1 MGILFLNNTFLII
14 ILCFIHVK
22 LVKGVIM
29 EFDEITNELQSLS
42 NPEDVKGMARFGINP
57 QKVYGVRIPELRRI
71 ARKTGKNHDLAGR
84 LWDFGYHE
92 TRILASM
99 IDDPLEVTE
108 EQMEKWALDFNT
120 WDICDQCCM
129 NLFDKTPFA
138 YKKVFEWSKREE
150 EFVKRAA
157 FTLMA
162 VLAVHDKKA
171 QDESFEQFFPLIIRE
186 SNDNRNFVKKAI
198 NWALRQIGKR
208 NRELNK
214 KAISVAEEIQIMDS
228 KSARWIATHALRE
241 LTSEKIQ
248 ERLNK

>member
-1 MGILFLNNTFLII
+1 MQIEEII
-14 ILCFIHVK
+14 K
-22 LVKGVIM
+22 
-29 EFDEITNELQSLS
+29 ELESLS

-57 QKVYGVRIPELRRI
+57 QKVYGVRIPELRRM
-71 ARKTGKNHDLAGR
+71 ARKAGKNHDLAEK
-84 LWDFGYHE
+84 LWKFGYHE
-92 TRILASM
+92 TRIMASM
-99 IDDPLEVTE
+99 IDDPGEVTE
-108 EQMEKWALDFNT
+108 KQMERWVLDFNT

-138 YKKVFEWSKREE
+138 YKKVFEWSQREE

-157 FTLMA
+157 FTMMA

-171 QDESFEQFFPLIIRE
+171 RDESFEQFFPLIIRE

-208 NRELNK
+208 NLELNK
-214 KAISVAEEIQIMDS
+214 KAILVAQEIQSIDS
-228 KSARWIATHALRE
+228 KSARWIAADALRE